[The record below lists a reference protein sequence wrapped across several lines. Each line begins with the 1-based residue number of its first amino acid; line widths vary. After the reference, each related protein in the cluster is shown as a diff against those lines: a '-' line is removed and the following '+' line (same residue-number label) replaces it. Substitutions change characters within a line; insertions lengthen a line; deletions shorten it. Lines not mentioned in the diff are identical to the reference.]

1 MPDDA
6 LVFCTSSAG
15 SLLKGVMMAASPG
28 RVNGIGWVKHWAL
41 PGEEQGIKIVVI
53 ACLTAN

>member
-6 LVFCTSSAG
+6 LVFCMSSAG
-15 SLLKGVMMAASPG
+15 YLPKGVMIAASPG
-28 RVNGIGWVKHWAL
+28 RVSGIGWVKKWAL